1 MFKVS
6 VEPQESSPGKFCPL
20 YSCVRNGALS
30 LASGGPIIVQWN
42 LDLTKSQRT
51 GEIVSR
57 VRCIENLGLTNL
69 RTWNNQYREIANT
82 CRILFCFCFVLF
94 CFFVFVF
101 VFLVWSGFGVLYLVF
116 KARRTNFS
124 GSNWQTTKQSTGLK
138 ILASYNFY
146 HRRALKDKEFYTT
159 YERCR
164 G

>member
-42 LDLTKSQRT
+42 LDLTKRQRT

-57 VRCIENLGLTNL
+57 VHCIENLGLTNL

-94 CFFVFVF
+94 FFCLCFCFFWCGVALEYCTL
-101 VFLVWSGFGVLYLVF
+101 FLKREGQISLEVTGKQRN
-116 KARRTNFS
+116 KA
-124 GSNWQTTKQSTGLK
+124 L
-138 ILASYNFY
+138 
-146 HRRALKDKEFYTT
+146 D
-159 YERCR
+159 
-164 G
+164 